1 MIEKYHL
8 QRMVSVLCETAGVS
22 KSGYY
27 RYWSTSAIHRRTKKE
42 QVDEE
47 IGVYIR
53 QAFQFK
59 KRNKGARSIKMTL
72 QGQFQIIWNLK
83 RIRRIMKKYDIVCP
97 HRRANPYKRMMKAT

>member
-1 MIEKYHL
+1 
-8 QRMVSVLCETAGVS
+8 MVSVLCETAGVS

-27 RYWSTSAIHRRTKKE
+27 RYWSTSAIHSRTKKE

-83 RIRRIMKKYDIVCP
+83 RIRRIMKNTILYILIDELIP
-97 HRRANPYKRMMKAT
+97 TNE